1 MSMSMSMSMSITIPI
16 LTSILILLERFIE
29 REEVLDRLERRTNN
43 VFRIEVD
50 KYIAIVIDMDTNL
63 DILSKLIL
71 Y

>member
-1 MSMSMSMSMSITIPI
+1 MSMSMSITIPI

-50 KYIAIVIDMDTNL
+50 KYIHIAIDMDMVTSL
-63 DILSKLIL
+63 DPMSKLIL

>member
-1 MSMSMSMSMSITIPI
+1 MSMSITIPI

>member
-1 MSMSMSMSMSITIPI
+1 MTMSITIPI
-16 LTSILILLERFIE
+16 LASILILLERFIE

-50 KYIAIVIDMDTNL
+50 KYMHTSL
-63 DILSKLIL
+63 DPMFKLIL